1 MLLAYTHDDQEEA
14 VCIRI
19 SQPLNLIYACNS
31 SKFIF
36 KISAVVGIQW
46 PVAFD
51 GVPGAAGRTGDAG
64 RFIGMVGDEMSV
76 AGLLEELEGG
86 VDGGGVMG
94 GAFAGAGRPSSGSEA
109 AR

>member
-19 SQPLNLIYACNS
+19 SQPLNFIYACNS
-31 SKFIF
+31 SKLIF

-46 PVAFD
+46 PATFD
-51 GVPGAAGRTGDAG
+51 GASGVAGRTGDAG
-64 RFIGMVGDEMSV
+64 RFIGVVGDEMSA
-76 AGLLEELEGG
+76 AGESEELEGG
-86 VDGGGVMG
+86 VDGGSVMED
-94 GAFAGAGRPSSGSEA
+94 AFAGAGRPSSGSEA